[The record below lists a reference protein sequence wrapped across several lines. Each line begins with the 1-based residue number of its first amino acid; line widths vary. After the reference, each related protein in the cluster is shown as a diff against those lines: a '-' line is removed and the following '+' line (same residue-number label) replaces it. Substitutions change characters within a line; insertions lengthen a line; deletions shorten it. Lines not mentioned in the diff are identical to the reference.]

1 MVAAPQRLE
10 NPLHAWKLLLAAML
24 LHPARVAAQELEPRA
39 YSASP
44 VGANFAG
51 ISYLNS
57 WGSLLFDPTV
67 PITDAKA
74 NVNGVAL
81 AYGRTFNLAGVQALA
96 VAIVPYAWGSFSGT
110 VVATDTSVTR
120 AGPGDARAKLSVNLV
135 GSPAMSPKAFAG
147 AQPRSVVAGVSLTV
161 SAPTGQNYSN
171 KLVNIG
177 TNRWAFKPEAGISYG
192 WRRKWYADLYGGA
205 WFFTAN
211 PAAYPG
217 NARREQDPLASVQT
231 HVSYTFA
238 RRSWAALDGTW
249 YWGGATR
256 TNAGPPSTRLNN
268 KRIGG
273 LVALGITSR
282 QSIKIGYNYGAST
295 RVGDDFGTVAVA
307 YQLLWF

>member
-1 MVAAPQRLE
+1 MSQCTRTGAWKFLFVATL
-10 NPLHAWKLLLAAML
+10 LHAAC
-24 LHPARVAAQELEPRA
+24 VAAQELEPRA

-44 VGANFAG
+44 VGANFVGVA
-51 ISYLNS
+51 YLNS

-67 PITDAKA
+67 PITDATAK
-74 NVNGVAL
+74 VNGVGL

-96 VAIVPYAWGSFSGT
+96 LVTMPYAWGSFSGT
-110 VVATDTSVTR
+110 VVAMDTNVTR
-120 AGPGDARAKLSVNLV
+120 NVTRTGPGDARAKLSVNLV
-135 GSPAMSPKAFAG
+135 GSPAMSPKEFAG
-147 AQPRSVVAGVSLTV
+147 APPRSMVAGLSLTV
-161 SAPTGQNYSN
+161 SAPTGQNHSN

-177 TNRWAFKPEAGISYG
+177 ANRWALKPEAGISYG

-217 NARREQDPLASVQT
+217 NARREQDPLGSVQT

-256 TNAGPPSTRLNN
+256 TNGGPPSTRLSN

-273 LVALGITSR
+273 LVSLGITSR
-282 QSIKIGYNYGAST
+282 QSVKIGYNYGATT
-295 RVGDDFGTVAVA
+295 RVGDDFGTISVA